1 MVYFPTCT
9 IISIQTRK
17 YKYTIHGWYG
27 NTPHPNTSVI
37 SPSQQ
42 CQWLPWILATLPCL
56 PNKIT
61 AGNRD
66 WDGKKKHLTKHVQY
80 CSWWKIQKFGISYHF
95 FCWKLTFEPQKKSF
109 PCIYTLLQ
117 TWHLPVSG
125 RLVFGKMSF
134 FHRNI
139 GQKNPPQVRNTC
151 RRRVRSLGAVEKI
164 PTQPNTISSYKEGPK
179 TPSYPFIGAKN
190 NSNL

>member
-134 FHRNI
+134 FHRNMLV
-139 GQKNPPQVRNTC
+139 KKTHLRWETLVVEEC
-151 RRRVRSLGAVEKI
+151 GALVQWRKYQHN
-164 PTQPNTISSYKEGPK
+164 PTQSAVIRRGPK
-179 TPSYPFIGAKN
+179 PHLTH
-190 NSNL
+190 L